1 MTAGVTDKLRERSIA
16 VILESQAPSGAF
28 VAGPGFSQYG
38 YVWFRDGSFIAAAL
52 DRMGHG
58 EAAARFHHWAAR
70 IVLENRHGLDRA
82 AAAARDGRRP
92 EVADYLHCRY
102 AADGSPAAE
111 EWPSFQLDG
120 PGIWLWS
127 LARHVQGGGRLTE
140 ELRVAARGVGRYLA
154 ELWRLP
160 SFDAWEE
167 FPDEVHTSTLAAI
180 LAGLRALEE
189 IDGEAPE
196 RVAHAADEVERTLRT
211 VAEAVGYFPKWRG
224 SHEVDASLLWLAVPY
239 ELVDV
244 DDQPFAATLG
254 RIERDLVAPGGGV
267 YRYRA
272 DTYYGGGAWVLLA
285 ASLARVYLR
294 RGGPGDVERA
304 ERIRRWIEAQADAV
318 GHLPEQ
324 VAADALQPEAID
336 PWRRRWGESARPL
349 IWSHAF
355 YLELIGDLATA
366 TA

>member
-1 MTAGVTDKLRERSIA
+1 MTASVSARLRERSIA
-16 VILESQAPSGAF
+16 VILASQTRSGAF
-28 VAGPGFSQYG
+28 IAGPGFSQYG
-38 YVWFRDGSFIAAAL
+38 YAWFRDGSFIAAAL
-52 DRMGHG
+52 DRVGHG

-70 IVLENRHGLDRA
+70 VVLDNHHGLDRA

-127 LARHVQGGGRLTE
+127 LARHHRGGGRLTE

-180 LAGLRALEE
+180 LAGLRALREL
-189 IDGEAPE
+189 DPEAPE
-196 RVAHAADEVERTLRT
+196 RVTQAVDGIQRTLRET
-211 VAEAVGYFPKWRG
+211 ADAVGHFPKWRG
-224 SHEVDASLLWLAVPY
+224 NSEVDASLLWLAVPY
-239 ELVDV
+239 GLVGV
-244 DDQPFAATLG
+244 DEPLFAATLR

-267 YRYRA
+267 HRYRA
-272 DTYYGGGAWVLLA
+272 DTYYGGGAWLLLA
-285 ASLARVYLR
+285 ASLGRVYVR
-294 RGGPGDVERA
+294 RGGSGDLERA
-304 ERIRRWIEAQADAV
+304 QRIRRWIEAQADDQ
-318 GHLPEQ
+318 GRLPEQ
-324 VAADALQPEAID
+324 VATDALHPEAID

-355 YLELIGDLATA
+355 YLDLIGDLATA
-366 TA
+366 AP